1 MPAFQDVVFVFQAPR
16 QVEHAVVARR
26 KIMDPT
32 TLVHPLDGQ
41 DTGDSGLHDHCGLK
55 EVPVSLN

>member
-1 MPAFQDVVFVFQAPR
+1 MFQVLMRVFQAPR
-16 QVEHAVVARR
+16 QVGHAAVARR
-26 KIMDPT
+26 KIMDPI

-41 DTGDSGLHDHCGLK
+41 DTGDSGLYDHCGLK